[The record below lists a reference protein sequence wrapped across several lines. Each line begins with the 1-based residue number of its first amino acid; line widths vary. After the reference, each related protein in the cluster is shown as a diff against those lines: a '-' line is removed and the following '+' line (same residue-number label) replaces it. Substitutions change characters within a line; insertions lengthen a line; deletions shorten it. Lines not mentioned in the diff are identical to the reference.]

1 MNRRSEIKVHQCDKR
16 ADEAFGLPER
26 ELEDEP
32 EGEDGLDSQ
41 V

>member
-1 MNRRSEIKVHQCDKR
+1 MIRRSEIKVQCHKR
-16 ADEAFGLPER
+16 ADESFGLTER

-32 EGEDGLDSQ
+32 QGEDGLDSQ